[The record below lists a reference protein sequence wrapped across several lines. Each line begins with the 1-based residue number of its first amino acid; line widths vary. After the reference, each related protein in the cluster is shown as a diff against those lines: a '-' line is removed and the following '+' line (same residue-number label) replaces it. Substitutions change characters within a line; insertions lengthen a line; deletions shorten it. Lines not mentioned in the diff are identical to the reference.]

1 MNDPGKEPERLDLKL
16 SPELSVR
23 LKEEAARSDRDV
35 EEIVR
40 DILSRGLSAGD
51 RDEERADSLRPDT
64 LPDVEVPEAEK
75 ITIRDWICVW
85 AVLLLIGLIFLGMIV
100 GIGF

>member
-1 MNDPGKEPERLDLKL
+1 MNDPEREPERVDLKV
-16 SPELSVR
+16 SPELSAR

-40 DILSRGLSAGD
+40 DLLSRGLSAED
-51 RDEERADSLRPDT
+51 RVEERANNLRPDT
-64 LPDVEVPEAEK
+64 LPEVEAPETER
-75 ITIRDWICVW
+75 ITWRDWVCVW
-85 AVLLLIGLIFLGMIV
+85 AVLLLIGVIFLGMIV